1 MTESTPPSNYIKD
14 VLAPEFEKKTGIK
27 VEIETTSWDQMYD
40 KAIKDMEAKTG
51 IYDMVYIE
59 QDIIY
64 AYLARNFLVDIT
76 KSLKDD
82 PSLKA
87 PDFDETHFT
96 TFANYFKNA
105 DGDLFGVPME
115 AFIKLYLYR
124 TDLFN
129 DPEVKE
135 AFKKETGKDLVPAKT
150 HEEYT
155 QIAEFFTK
163 WGKDN
168 SMELWGTTAQA
179 HTGHPASWYE
189 FFESIAPTFGV
200 YNWGIDAVEELC
212 RVGRE
217 WRHDEQRQGQG
228 RAEILAA
235 SARHRAAGIRRQHLD
250 RGRHDLRRR
259 PRRPGPGLWRER
271 RLDRLRCR
279 RSRRSSAMSA
289 SRCRRSSRACME
301 EAEAGKGYIGYYDGG
316 AFGLPV
322 TSKNKEAALLFLQF
336 IGQDSVQADW
346 AVAAPRIT
354 NTATYDDP
362 KVIEMDK
369 KLGGYYTMLKD
380 DGKLFAGAPPYP
392 FHAQVRE
399 ATAPIFYKIL
409 TGEVRSDEGL
419 DQMAAAAEAGADEP
433 RLPQVV
439 TSLHDPGRRVP
450 RRPAMRLRRPC
461 GARRR
466 GRRLRGGLR
475 CVRTEWAGCCSP
487 RPSPS
492 SAIFGI
498 VPFLYVLYV
507 AFHQW
512 NPFGA
517 NPYMIYNGANNFRRL
532 VFDTEF
538 LTSHRRHA
546 EVRLLRG
553 R

>member
-1 MTESTPPSNYIKD
+1 MFKRSGTIAAALAASLLATAMPAAADFWSDAGAKYQGVTLHGVTESTPPSNYIKD
-14 VLAPEFEKKTGIK
+14 VLAPAFEKATGIK

-64 AYLARNFLVDIT
+64 AYLARDFLVNIT

-87 PDFDETHFT
+87 PDFDEGRFT

-105 DGDLFGVPME
+105 DGDLFGIPME

-124 TDLFN
+124 TDLFD
-129 DPEVKE
+129 DPAIKE
-135 AFKKETGKDLVPAKT
+135 AFKKETGRDLAPAKT

-163 WGKDN
+163 WGQEN
-168 SMELWGTTAQA
+168 GGEVWGSTAQA

-189 FFESIAPTFGV
+189 FFESVAPTFGV
-200 YNWGIDAVEELC
+200 YNWGIDASKNYAASVAEGGSMNSDKAKAALKWWLHLRDIAPPESAASTWTE
-212 RVGRE
+212 VGTTFAA
-217 WRHDEQRQGQG
+217 G
-228 RAEILAA
+228 RAAQGLVYGENAA
-235 SARHRAAGIRRQHLD
+235 WIASDAEKSKVVDNVGVAL
-250 RGRHDLRRR
+250 
-259 PRRPGPGLWRER
+259 PPVEPGV
-271 RLDRLRCR
+271 
-279 RSRRSSAMSA
+279 
-289 SRCRRSSRACME
+289 ME

-322 TSKNKEAALLFLQF
+322 TSKNKEAALLFLQY

-362 KVIEMDK
+362 KVIDMDK

-380 DGKLFAGAPPYP
+380 QGKLFAGAPPYP

-409 TGEVRSDEGL
+409 TGEVGPDEGL
-419 DQMAAAAEAGADEP
+419 DQMAATAEAELKNLGY
-433 RLPQVV
+433 RK
-439 TSLHDPGRRVP
+439 
-450 RRPAMRLRRPC
+450 
-461 GARRR
+461 
-466 GRRLRGGLR
+466 
-475 CVRTEWAGCCSP
+475 
-487 RPSPS
+487 
-492 SAIFGI
+492 
-498 VPFLYVLYV
+498 
-507 AFHQW
+507 
-512 NPFGA
+512 
-517 NPYMIYNGANNFRRL
+517 
-532 VFDTEF
+532 
-538 LTSHRRHA
+538 
-546 EVRLLRG
+546 
-553 R
+553 

>member
-1 MTESTPPSNYIKD
+1 MFKGNGMIIATLAMGLLATVAPAKADFWSDAGAKFQGVTLHGVTESTPPSNYIKD
-14 VLAPEFEKKTGIK
+14 VLAPAFEKATGIK

-64 AYLARNFLVDIT
+64 AYLSRDFLVDIS
-76 KSLKDD
+76 KSLKDG

-87 PDFDETHFT
+87 PEFDESHFT
-96 TFANYFKNA
+96 TFANYFKNK

-129 DPEVKE
+129 DPAIKE
-135 AFKKETGKDLVPAKT
+135 AFKKETGKDLAPAKT

-163 WGKDN
+163 WGQDN
-168 SMELWGTTAQA
+168 GKEVWGSTAQA

-200 YNWGIDAVEELC
+200 YNWGIDANNNYAASVANGGGMNSDKAKTALKWWVHLRDIAPPESAASTWTE
-212 RVGRE
+212 VGTTFAA
-217 WRHDEQRQGQG
+217 G
-228 RAEILAA
+228 RAAQGFVYGENAA
-235 SARHRAAGIRRQHLD
+235 WIASDAEKSKVVGNVGVAL
-250 RGRHDLRRR
+250 
-259 PRRPGPGLWRER
+259 PPVEPGV
-271 RLDRLRCR
+271 
-279 RSRRSSAMSA
+279 
-289 SRCRRSSRACME
+289 ME
-301 EAEAGKGYIGYYDGG
+301 DAEAGKGYIGYYDGG

-322 TSKNKEAALLFLQF
+322 TSKNKEAALLFLQY

-380 DGKLFAGAPPYP
+380 QGKLFAGAPPYP

-409 TGEVRSDEGL
+409 TGEVSPDDGL
-419 DQMAAAAEAGADEP
+419 DQMAAAAEAELKNLGY
-433 RLPQVV
+433 RK
-439 TSLHDPGRRVP
+439 
-450 RRPAMRLRRPC
+450 
-461 GARRR
+461 
-466 GRRLRGGLR
+466 
-475 CVRTEWAGCCSP
+475 
-487 RPSPS
+487 
-492 SAIFGI
+492 
-498 VPFLYVLYV
+498 
-507 AFHQW
+507 
-512 NPFGA
+512 
-517 NPYMIYNGANNFRRL
+517 
-532 VFDTEF
+532 
-538 LTSHRRHA
+538 
-546 EVRLLRG
+546 
-553 R
+553 